1 MVPGALS
8 LPGALARVPAAR
20 ARGARGARSARARVV
35 PARAAAAPPDA
46 PSRAWHCPPPAGE
59 RPATQAA
66 STLSKLPPHVLD
78 QGGLDPATQSAQNQ
92 QAYLGSLA
100 ERFLP
105 VDLSTAGMRVLNVD
119 PPVFAVPDFVAAAEA
134 DALAALAADSAASSS
149 LAGAATSAPLYPL
162 LPAPMGDGMPALAQR
177 LAELVDRCKA
187 IVRCDGAW
195 LDEEGSALTNWGPDG
210 GFATVPPENAFAFE
224 MPRLCAVPS
233 GETSATLPD
242 AFHREGANEAKY
254 QRRALVR
261 VFLTD
266 PPPPPPEP
274 EKSDDDD
281 DDGSSSSAP
290 DIDRDA
296 FGLKLT
302 ICDVALAPRK
312 GSAVVTF
319 PSFADG
325 MPDERVECVVRATE
339 AGPCAWLDFP
349 ISVGLGEAG
358 IAKPVTMADVTVE
371 KVGEEATV
379 GESAREMNRQAWR
392 ANVSAGGGDEDG
404 GEEGATEEAK
414 KKLEEMKDAGL

>member
-46 PSRAWHCPPPAGE
+46 PSRAWHCPPPAEE
-59 RPATQAA
+59 RTATQAA

-325 MPDERVECVVRATE
+325 MPDERAECVVRATE

-349 ISVGLGEAG
+349 ISVGLGKAG